1 MADLIGKKRAD
12 PTKLIGADPS
22 TGSEDNYVGAT
33 TNNDLM
39 VVDTPNTEAT
49 YGALT
54 VTTSAQEVK
63 VGASAL
69 TNRKLITI
77 QPKGTGIFFGFSN
90 AVTTANGTELF
101 KDQTLIIPVGQNVS
115 VWVIGTAGSVSVR
128 IGELG

>member
-12 PTKLIGADPS
+12 PTKLIGADPI

-39 VVDTPNTEAT
+39 VVDTPNTSAV

-63 VGASAL
+63 VGANPL
-69 TNRKLITI
+69 TNRKLIII

-101 KDQTLIIPVGQNVS
+101 KDQTLIIPAGQNVS
-115 VWVIGTAGSVSVR
+115 IWVIGTAGSVSVR
-128 IGELG
+128 IGELA